1 MAHAHV
7 NFTRSGLPIKEMKH
21 IAKVT
26 WGDESAVDQI
36 GDYTPTNTY
45 KMKRLQW
52 VIARTELH
60 NMLGLCSWMAPWEY
74 CPDEKN
80 QYVGDPN
87 MEARS
92 SPLSPASIRPAT
104 IWIKTVSALDAAA
117 RLHDAPAGFLQ
128 HEKGP

>member
-1 MAHAHV
+1 
-7 NFTRSGLPIKEMKH
+7 
-21 IAKVT
+21 
-26 WGDESAVDQI
+26 
-36 GDYTPTNTY
+36 
-45 KMKRLQW
+45 MKRLQW

-87 MEARS
+87 MEAKIFS
-92 SPLSPASIRPAT
+92 AVTGVNKTGDDLDKDGIRA
-104 IWIKTVSALDAAA
+104 WMSAA